1 MERKARSKPM
11 RHILNRLLS
20 HGNFEIVIFGDKT
33 IIDEDG
39 FPLDKAIAYTN
50 LRKPFVVNN
59 VHMQTLLWD
68 RRVVLSILDAI
79 GVPTPPRLVV
89 SRDGGAKVDPQAAAA
104 FKEYTGMDMDRVLA
118 RYASNSKSVEIHD
131 EGIRVDGQYLSK
143 TFIEKP
149 VDGEDHNINIY
160 YSEEKG
166 GGGRRLFRKIGNK
179 SSEFDPELKTPNSEG
194 SWVYEQLMQTESFED
209 IKLYTVGPQFVHAET
224 RKSPTVDG
232 HVKRNTDGKEI
243 RYCAKLTQEEE
254 DIARKVSKAFGQT
267 VCGLDILR
275 VQGKSYV
282 IDVNG
287 WSFVKGNDFYYDQ
300 CARILKEAFYRSV
313 QERPLSLADQIPPEI
328 SPQNSWRLKG
338 FVAVFRHGDRTPK
351 EKLKITIMQQP
362 FIDLLEGSKREVVFR
377 QKHQLES
384 VMKAVDMSLE
394 ILPQDTEEQEKLRS
408 LKEVLQRKHDLPGT
422 KIQLKPKYDKQ
433 TQELVKLQVIVKWGG
448 EFTHAGRH
456 QSKDLAENLRKDM
469 YILNTEVLEDVKIYS
484 SSERRVRDTAQI
496 FARWFLGDP
505 ETLDGVISESKYLLD
520 DSNAAKDQAD
530 IVKRQLKGLLRPGNN
545 IPEWMLAQ
553 MGWSAKLPQPH
564 VILQEISAIMS
575 RMQHVMRENWATM
588 DVDNI
593 QRRWC
598 CFDSPMLFKERWEK
612 MFRSFTL
619 TSNGDE
625 SDEPSTDK
633 YPDPSW
639 ISVLYDSLKYDSLH
653 NRQFLLTIFKD
664 ESCNSDVHK
673 LYKAVKV
680 MFDFIAPQEYGI
692 SDTEKKNIG
701 MLISFPLLKK
711 ILNDLDEMTS
721 SEKARTRLYFTKE
734 SHVHALLN
742 LIYLSGVPTKVPRNT
757 LPELDYLTQITF
769 ELYERNRQSVLDK
782 EYSLRIGFSSGA
794 HYDSVL
800 DLRMDAEHCLK
811 VAPRR
816 NLIPHLLVEEVLL
829 YHKGYLN
836 VPNLKSI
843 EEQIEERKF
852 FYAQEDND

>member
-1 MERKARSKPM
+1 
-11 RHILNRLLS
+11 
-20 HGNFEIVIFGDKT
+20 
-33 IIDEDG
+33 
-39 FPLDKAIAYTN
+39 
-50 LRKPFVVNN
+50 
-59 VHMQTLLWD
+59 
-68 RRVVLSILDAI
+68 
-79 GVPTPPRLVV
+79 
-89 SRDGGAKVDPQAAAA
+89 
-104 FKEYTGMDMDRVLA
+104 
-118 RYASNSKSVEIHD
+118 
-131 EGIRVDGQYLSK
+131 
-143 TFIEKP
+143 
-149 VDGEDHNINIY
+149 
-160 YSEEKG
+160 
-166 GGGRRLFRKIGNK
+166 
-179 SSEFDPELKTPNSEG
+179 
-194 SWVYEQLMQTESFED
+194 SFED

-243 RYCAKLTQEEE
+243 RYYAKLTQEEE

-575 RMQHVMRENWATM
+575 RMQHVMRENWAIM

-664 ESCNSDVHK
+664 ESVPNDDDNSSPNNNECNSDVHK
-673 LYKAVKV
+673 LYKAVKI

-811 VAPRR
+811 VAPR
-816 NLIPHLLVEEVLL
+816 
-829 YHKGYLN
+829 
-836 VPNLKSI
+836 
-843 EEQIEERKF
+843 
-852 FYAQEDND
+852 